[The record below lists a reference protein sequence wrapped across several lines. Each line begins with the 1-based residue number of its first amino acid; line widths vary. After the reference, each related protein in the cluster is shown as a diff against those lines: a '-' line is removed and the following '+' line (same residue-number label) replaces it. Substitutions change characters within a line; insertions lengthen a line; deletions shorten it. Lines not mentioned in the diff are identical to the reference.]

1 MRKAFLIAGLAV
13 AIAAPTAVT
22 VTATDA
28 QAKTACERNRSNTR
42 LAGTVGGGILG
53 ALAGRTIAGRGDN
66 AEGTI
71 IGGVAGA
78 VAGNQLLKKKG
89 PCPPGYTA
97 RYYAPTYAPTRSSS
111 TRSVSSSRV
120 ASSAPRCTWQNQ
132 AYRDAYGQV
141 INRQVEVCR

>member
-13 AIAAPTAVT
+13 AIAAPTAITITPVE
-22 VTATDA
+22 A

-42 LAGTVGGGILG
+42 IAGTVGGAALG
-53 ALAGRTIAGRGDN
+53 ALAGRAIAGRGDN

-71 IGGVAGA
+71 IGGLAGA

-89 PCPPGYTA
+89 PCPDGYTA
-97 RYYAPTYAPTRSSS
+97 RYYPPERTSAPR
-111 TRSVSSSRV
+111 RV
-120 ASSAPRCTWQNQ
+120 AAATPRCTWQNQ

-141 INRQVEVCR
+141 VNRQVEVCR